1 MKHVSRVHS
10 HSSGFSIT
18 CGIQGCLRTY
28 TNYTSWVKHVHSK
41 HSEVHSELH
50 SEDDDDF
57 VAMEIDEFNEIES
70 NTTEIQLQNHKDK
83 EKARWILNLRD
94 ENKLTQTC
102 TDNILSNVT
111 LLCSQ
116 LVDDIKQAVAKQLQ
130 ESEASSDITE
140 KVLQLL
146 DNPDYGTVRFK
157 LDTRECST
165 RVFFLLVP
173 SFFVKSRVFI
183 TTARE
188 IAVHNTL
195 RATCKSHDTSMQNT
209 CVISKTMARRK
220 SNLKMGRIF
229 MQTHLPLCS
238 DGFYQFSCL
247 PSLRVPANK
256 HVLST
261 LNY

>member
-1 MKHVSRVHS
+1 M
-10 HSSGFSIT
+10 
-18 CGIQGCLRTY
+18 
-28 TNYTSWVKHVHSK
+28 
-41 HSEVHSELH
+41 H

-130 ESEASSDITE
+130 ECEASSDITE

-146 DNPDYGTVRFK
+146 DNPDYKQPFNGLETKHRQLAFFKKHLGYVVCLYIIVRHEYNFRLKHSCGIISYNSSLVHFK
-157 LDTRECST
+157 T
-165 RVFFLLVP
+165 
-173 SFFVKSRVFI
+173 
-183 TTARE
+183 
-188 IAVHNTL
+188 
-195 RATCKSHDTSMQNT
+195 
-209 CVISKTMARRK
+209 
-220 SNLKMGRIF
+220 
-229 MQTHLPLCS
+229 
-238 DGFYQFSCL
+238 QFS
-247 PSLRVPANK
+247 
-256 HVLST
+256 T
-261 LNY
+261 F